1 MAESQ
6 TSGSSPLIPE
16 TQPARPKLLIVED
29 EDSIRSQMKWALA
42 QDYEVFLAEDRGSAL
57 EIVSREQPAI
67 ITLDLGLP
75 PRPRDVEEGFL
86 ALRDILEKSSGAKVV
101 IISGRG
107 EKQHALRAVGQ
118 GAYDF
123 FCKPIEIDELK
134 VILRRAAEVHRLQV
148 EHREL
153 ERRLQAEPVGEMVGT
168 SPEIQAVFA
177 AIRKVATTDAPV
189 LVVGESG
196 TGKELVARAIH
207 RQSQGSAGPF
217 VPINCGAIPENL
229 LESELFG
236 HEKGAFTGAHLQR
249 KGRVELASGGTLFLD
264 EIGELSTPLQ
274 VKLLR
279 YLQDHKIERVGGR
292 EEIHVDARVVAA
304 TNMDLKRAMREGK
317 FREDLYYRL
326 GVVVIQVPP
335 LRDRGEDV
343 LVLAKAL
350 LDRYAG
356 ETGKKIAGFER
367 SAIEAIK
374 SYGWPGNVRE
384 LENRVKRA
392 VIMAESKRIAAADLE
407 LDSPYEKYRGKG
419 LREAREALER
429 EIIERA
435 LARNKGNVTRTA
447 AELGISRPTLYEL
460 IERYGLGKANES

>member
-1 MAESQ
+1 MAENRTTE
-6 TSGSSPLIPE
+6 TSPPPD

-42 QDYEVFLAEDRGSAL
+42 QDYEVFLAEDRAHAL
-57 EIVSREQPAI
+57 EIVRRERPAI
-67 ITLDLGLP
+67 VTLDLGLP

-86 ALRDILEKSSGAKVV
+86 TLSDILEEATGAKVV
-101 IISGRG
+101 IISGRS

-123 FCKPIEIDELK
+123 FCKPIQIEELK
-134 VILRRAAEVHRLQV
+134 VILRRAAEIHRLQV

-153 ERRLQAEPVGEMVGT
+153 ERRLQSEPVGEMLGT

-207 RQSQGSAGPF
+207 RQSRESGGPF
-217 VPINCGAIPENL
+217 IAINCGAIPENL

-264 EIGELSTPLQ
+264 EIGELSPPLQ
-274 VKLLR
+274 VKILR

-292 EEIHVDARVVAA
+292 EEIRVDARVIAA

-326 GVVVIQVPP
+326 GVVVIQIPP

-343 LVLAKAL
+343 LVLAKSL
-350 LDRYAG
+350 LDRYSG

-367 SAIEAIK
+367 AAIEAIK

-384 LENRVKRA
+384 LENRIKRA
-392 VIMAESKRIAAADLE
+392 VIMAESKRMTPADLE
-407 LDSPYEKYRGKG
+407 LDSPYEKYHGKG

-447 AELGISRPTLYEL
+447 AELGVSRPTLYEL
-460 IERYGLGKANES
+460 IERYALGKPTEG

>member
-1 MAESQ
+1 
-6 TSGSSPLIPE
+6 
-16 TQPARPKLLIVED
+16 
-29 EDSIRSQMKWALA
+29 
-42 QDYEVFLAEDRGSAL
+42 
-57 EIVSREQPAI
+57 
-67 ITLDLGLP
+67 
-75 PRPRDVEEGFL
+75 
-86 ALRDILEKSSGAKVV
+86 
-101 IISGRG
+101 
-107 EKQHALRAVGQ
+107 
-118 GAYDF
+118 
-123 FCKPIEIDELK
+123 
-134 VILRRAAEVHRLQV
+134 
-148 EHREL
+148 
-153 ERRLQAEPVGEMVGT
+153 
-168 SPEIQAVFA
+168 
-177 AIRKVATTDAPV
+177 
-189 LVVGESG
+189 
-196 TGKELVARAIH
+196 
-207 RQSQGSAGPF
+207 
-217 VPINCGAIPENL
+217 L